1 MLFPPARL
9 QVHLHSQK
17 QWKGFKAKE
26 ITESSNTE
34 VSIQQETSNE
44 GREKKKKA
52 IASFK
57 KKKKSLSTTDQSNFC
72 FCFLCCFCFI
82 GEFGGKI
89 LLQNW
94 WQFFGRTKQNSGQ
107 SPRLTHLPKTS

>member
-44 GREKKKKA
+44 GREKKKK
-52 IASFK
+52 SHHPLK
-57 KKKKSLSTTDQSNFC
+57 KKKNPCLQLTRVIFAFVFC
-72 FCFLCCFCFI
+72 AAFVL
-82 GEFGGKI
+82 
-89 LLQNW
+89 
-94 WQFFGRTKQNSGQ
+94 
-107 SPRLTHLPKTS
+107 

>member
-44 GREKKKKA
+44 GREKKKK
-52 IASFK
+52 SH
-57 KKKKSLSTTDQSNFC
+57 S
-72 FCFLCCFCFI
+72 
-82 GEFGGKI
+82 I
-89 LLQNW
+89 L
-94 WQFFGRTKQNSGQ
+94 
-107 SPRLTHLPKTS
+107 